1 MKSVIFD
8 LDGTLLDTLE
18 DLADSVNF
26 ALNKYGYKERTLKEI
41 RAFVGNGVVRLM
53 ELALPNGK
61 NNPQFESVLSDF
73 KAHYAK
79 NCKNKTKPYN
89 GINELLKALK
99 EENIKMAV
107 VSNKFDAAVKELC
120 KEYFGEYIAVA
131 MGETAKVK
139 KKPAPDTVFKAME
152 ALNDTD
158 CVYVGDSE
166 VDIETA
172 KNAFIPCISVT
183 WGFRDKDYLK
193 EVGGVLFAD
202 TPMEILNLI

>member
-131 MGETAKVK
+131 MGETAQVK

-172 KNAFIPCISVT
+172 KNASLPCISVT

-193 EVGGVLFAD
+193 EVGGNIFAD
-202 TPMEILNLI
+202 EPMEILDLL

>member
-26 ALNKYGYKERTLKEI
+26 ALNKYGCKERTLKEI

-61 NNPQFESVLSDF
+61 NNPQFEAALSDF
-73 KAHYAK
+73 KAHYAE

-89 GINELLKALK
+89 GIEELLKALK
-99 EENIKMAV
+99 EKNIKMAV

-120 KEYFGEYIAVA
+120 KEYFGEYISVA
-131 MGETAKVK
+131 MGETAQVK

-152 ALNDTD
+152 ALYDTD

-172 KNAFIPCISVT
+172 KNASLPCISVT